1 MNHKHR
7 KTLHAIFA
15 HPEPA
20 NLSPK
25 DVEHVLEE
33 LGAELS
39 ERAGAKF
46 AVTLNGHTATFHHA
60 GHSMAKDEVRHLRK
74 FIEDAGID
82 PQRDYPL

>member
-1 MNHKHR
+1 MNHNHR
-7 KTLHAIFA
+7 KTLHAVFA

-46 AVTLNGHTATFHHA
+46 AVTLNGRTETFHHA
-60 GHSMAKDEVRHLRK
+60 HHSLSKDAVRHLRN
-74 FIEDAGID
+74 FLESAGVD
-82 PQRDYPL
+82 PERDYPL